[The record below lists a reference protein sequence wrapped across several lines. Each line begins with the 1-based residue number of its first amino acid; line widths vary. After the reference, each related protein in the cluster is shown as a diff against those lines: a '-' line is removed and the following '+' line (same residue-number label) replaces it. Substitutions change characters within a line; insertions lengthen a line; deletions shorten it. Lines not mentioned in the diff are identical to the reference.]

1 VSAAALGSRAPRGS
15 RVPGLGQLWLR
26 SIRASFARRMAYR
39 ADLALDIAVTLL
51 SELVGPAI
59 TLLIY
64 GSTAGSGFPG
74 WAMYEVLLIQS
85 VFLMSRGLAFPLF
98 MGLMYG
104 VLDQVRSG
112 RFELT
117 LLRPRAP
124 LLILVCQG
132 IDPIAF
138 TRLAGGVAIFAI
150 SLSHLPSPS
159 AMGIAAFV
167 LFFAFSLL
175 VLFSLALFLSGTLFV
190 WVGNG
195 RVYELLDLLLNFAQ
209 YPLSIFPRAFGL
221 ALSVAVPVAMV
232 SYIPASALLGR
243 LDLTGL
249 VAVPASAVFFL
260 LSLLFWEKMRS
271 KYTGADG

>member
-1 VSAAALGSRAPRGS
+1 MSAAARDRAAARA
-15 RVPGLGQLWLR
+15 PGLGQVWLR
-26 SIRASFARRMAYR
+26 SIRASLARRMAYR
-39 ADLALDIAVTLL
+39 TDLVLDIAVTLL
-51 SELVGPAI
+51 SELIAPAI

-64 GSTAGSGFPG
+64 GSTGGTGFPG

-85 VFLMSRGLAFPLF
+85 VFLMSRGVAFPLF

-132 IDPIAF
+132 IDPIGF
-138 TRLAGGVAIFAI
+138 TRLAGGVGLFAI
-150 SLSHLPSPS
+150 CLSRLPPPG
-159 AMGIAAFV
+159 ALGIAAFI
-167 LFFAFSLL
+167 LFFAAALL
-175 VLFSLALFLSGTLFV
+175 VLFSLALFLSATLFV

-195 RVYELLDLLLNFAQ
+195 RVYELLELVLNFAQ
-209 YPLSIFPRAFGL
+209 YPLSIFPRAFAL

-232 SYIPASALLGR
+232 SFIPASALLGR
-243 LDLTGL
+243 IDITGL
-249 VAVPASAVFFL
+249 VAVPASAAFFL
-260 LSLLFWEKMRS
+260 LSLLLWERMRA